1 MTEVPAT
8 ATATSRSE
16 QNPSPTTAAGV
27 DVSSPVAFIADT
39 GVLPTPTV
47 SKKKDKFEN
56 FSVPVSGESAFSLL
70 PLTGFPKDILSV
82 IEPQPADKKYSTT
95 DVTVEIPSLGINLPV
110 MGVPKKEGTWDVSWL
125 TDQAGWLEGT
135 AFPSWSGNSVLTAHF
150 YMASGLPGPFV
161 NLSTMGYGDQIIV
174 HAFGQTNIFEV
185 QTNEEVEPDAQSILK
200 HEENAWLT
208 LITCAEYVAETATYN
223 KRTVVRAVLVVVE

>member
-1 MTEVPAT
+1 MKTFNHSLLMLTSVVLVASCTGQIPPITPTTVATTPTGVANTLATSESSPLVTTPQMTEVPAT

-95 DVTVEIPSLGINLPV
+95 DVTVEIPS
-110 MGVPKKEGTWDVSWL
+110 
-125 TDQAGWLEGT
+125 
-135 AFPSWSGNSVLTAHF
+135 
-150 YMASGLPGPFV
+150 
-161 NLSTMGYGDQIIV
+161 
-174 HAFGQTNIFEV
+174 
-185 QTNEEVEPDAQSILK
+185 
-200 HEENAWLT
+200 
-208 LITCAEYVAETATYN
+208 
-223 KRTVVRAVLVVVE
+223 RA